1 MRFLIYVLTAILTF
15 SSCEDSSESNLKE
28 DPISNTENI
37 DWSKELN
44 DFKDKTIEKGQK
56 LTDKLKNKWKK
67 IEINGFSVED
77 DMKMGQQ
84 LYDEIHSSRDYKIV
98 SKNENPKVY
107 DYIENIKQTILENG
121 SFRYKDK
128 FEWKITVLNDDK
140 TINAFCAPGG
150 YIFIYTGILKY
161 LDNEAELAGVLAH
174 EMGHAER
181 RHGTR
186 QMTKTYGIQML
197 LDFIFRGQNSQHFK
211 QVIGG
216 LLSLRYS
223 RAYEREADECS
234 VNYLCNT
241 SYQSDGAAGFFEKI
255 VKEEGAKSEELL
267 STHPDPSERID
278 NFHSLKKELN
288 CQGTQNYSERYRT
301 IKKLRIR

>member
-1 MRFLIYVLTAILTF
+1 MIAL

-28 DPISNTENI
+28 DPISKTENL

-44 DFKDKTIEKGQK
+44 DLKDKTIEKGQK

-84 LYDEIHSSRDYKIV
+84 LYDEIHSSSDYKIV
-98 SKNENPKVY
+98 SKIENPKVY
-107 DYIENIKQTILENG
+107 DFIENIKQTILANG
-121 SFRYKDK
+121 NFRYKEK

-186 QMTKTYGIQML
+186 QMTKTYGIKML
-197 LDFIFRGQNSQHFK
+197 LDFIFRGENSQYFK

-234 VNYLCNT
+234 VNYLCST

-255 VKEEGAKSEELL
+255 VKEKGARSEELL
-267 STHPDPSERID
+267 STHPDPSERIK

-288 CQGTQNYSERYRT
+288 CQGTQDYSERYRT
-301 IKKLRIR
+301 IKRIKIR